1 MSRDVLVGIEITC
14 DGDDCDE
21 RIIIRSD
28 DVTLFPNVVDIK
40 EAEKKGWDCIGD
52 KDYCPVCLTER

>member
-1 MSRDVLVGIEITC
+1 MSRDVVVGIEIAC

-28 DVTLFPNVVDIK
+28 DVSHYPQVDITDAK
-40 EAEKKGWDCIGD
+40 EKGWDRIGD